1 MSQHE
6 QITRDSFER
15 QRGLFEG
22 EDAPFA
28 RRANAVTAWL
38 EPLDPGATIVLDVAC
53 GAAHVSE
60 QVAPFVRQVVGID
73 VTPALLESGSA
84 RIAAAGIGN
93 VLLQRANV
101 ALLPFVDAS
110 FDLVVCRTAVHHF
123 PDREQ
128 ALAEMR
134 RVCRPDGRVV
144 IADMVAPSAEVRERF
159 DAVHRVI
166 DPSHVSCLLGD
177 ELVALVASRIGPVS
191 RADAP
196 EPLQLPADLI
206 LTDAG
211 DPDAAR
217 AALLEEIDGGPPT
230 GLEPS
235 VGDDGTLSITV
246 HFTTVE
252 ARPAA

>member
-1 MSQHE
+1 MTEHE
-6 QITRDSFER
+6 QITRESFER

-28 RRANAVTAWL
+28 RRPNAVTAWL
-38 EPLDPGATIVLDVAC
+38 EPLSPTAIVLDVAC

-60 QVAPFVRQVVGID
+60 QVAPYVRQVVGID
-73 VTPALLESGSA
+73 VTPALLESGGA
-84 RIAAAGIGN
+84 RIAAAGIDN
-93 VLLQRANV
+93 VLLQRANI
-101 ALLPFVDAS
+101 ASLPFVDAS
-110 FDLVVCRTAVHHF
+110 FDLVVCRTAVHHV

-144 IADMVAPSAEVRERF
+144 IADMVAPSADLRDRF
-159 DAVHRVI
+159 DEVHRVI
-166 DPSHVSCLLGD
+166 DPSHVRCLLAD
-177 ELVALVASRIGPVS
+177 ELVALVGDRIGPVS

-196 EPLQLPADLI
+196 EPMQLPVEII

-211 DPDAAR
+211 DPDTVR
-217 AALLEEIDGGPPT
+217 AALQAELDGGPPT

-235 VGDDGTLSITV
+235 LADGQVQITI

-252 ARPAA
+252 AHPAP